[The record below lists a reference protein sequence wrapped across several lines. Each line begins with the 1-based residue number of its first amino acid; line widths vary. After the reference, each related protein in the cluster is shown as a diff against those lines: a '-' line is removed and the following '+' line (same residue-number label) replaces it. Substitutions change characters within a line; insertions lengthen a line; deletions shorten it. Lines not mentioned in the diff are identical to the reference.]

1 MRVGRVADVT
11 EDFEAVRQRRV
22 RVARF
27 VMLVVAPVVIF
38 LAMLSFGM
46 QWTAA
51 LWLSALV
58 FTVVFVR
65 WRLKEGTWPWQP
77 PR

>member
-1 MRVGRVADVT
+1 MT
-11 EDFEAVRQRRV
+11 EDFEAVRRRRV
-22 RVARF
+22 RVASF

-38 LAMLSFGM
+38 LAMMSFGM
-46 QWTAA
+46 QWTSA
-51 LWLSALV
+51 LWLSVLA
-58 FTVVFVR
+58 FTITFVR